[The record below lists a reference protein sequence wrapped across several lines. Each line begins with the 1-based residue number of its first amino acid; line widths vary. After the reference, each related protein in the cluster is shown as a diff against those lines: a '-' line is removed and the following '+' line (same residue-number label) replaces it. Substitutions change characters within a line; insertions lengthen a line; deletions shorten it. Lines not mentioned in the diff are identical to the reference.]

1 VREVAGSLRSGALA
15 LGDYLDRLEAHFEA
29 TEPVIGAFYPE
40 PERFARLR
48 REAADLVA
56 LYPTPAL
63 RPALFGVP
71 VGIKD
76 IFHVDGF
83 ETTAGSA
90 VPPAELKGSQGAAV
104 TALAG
109 AGALILGKTVT
120 TEFAYFAPGATRNP
134 VDPERTPG
142 GSSSGSAAAVAADL
156 CPLSLGTQTIG
167 SICRPAS
174 FCGIVGFK
182 PTYGRSSRD
191 GVIPLAPSVD
201 HVGCFTTDV
210 AGAEQAA
217 AWFCHD
223 WNPAPPTRKPRC
235 AVPESPYLGR
245 AGRPARERL
254 RRACEHLVGLGFDVR
269 GVPVMEDFDAV
280 EARQRRLV
288 AAEAAA
294 VHERWYAAHGD
305 TYHPKTKELI
315 ESGLDI
321 SAEELA
327 TARAGRELLRDELT
341 AAMDTHGID
350 LWLSP
355 AAPGEAPRGLQST
368 GDPVMNLPWSYAG
381 LPSVS
386 LPLPCEGAELPL
398 GLQVVGGWGADEE
411 LLAWARSLEEV
422 FSP

>member
-1 VREVAGSLRSGALA
+1 MRSGALA
-15 LGDYLDRLEAHFEA
+15 LDDYLDRLEEHFEA
-29 TEPVIGAFYPE
+29 TDPSIEAFYPE
-40 PERFARLR
+40 PERFTRLR

-56 LYPTPAL
+56 LHPTPSG
-63 RPALFGVP
+63 RPALFGIP

-83 ETTAGSA
+83 ETTAGSS
-90 VPPAELKGSQGAAV
+90 VPPAELAGSQGAAV
-104 TALAG
+104 TTLVG

-174 FCGIVGFK
+174 YCGIVGFK
-182 PTYGRSSRD
+182 PTYERSPRD

-210 AGAEQAA
+210 AGAELAA
-217 AWFCHD
+217 AWFCRD
-223 WNPAPPTRKPRC
+223 WNQAPPTRKPRC

-245 AGRPARERL
+245 AARPARERL
-254 RRACEHLVGLGFDVR
+254 RLACEHLVGLGFDVR

-280 EARQRRLV
+280 EARHRSLV

-294 VHERWYAAHGD
+294 VHEHWYAEYGD
-305 TYHPKTKELI
+305 TYHAKTRELI
-315 ESGLDI
+315 EAGLGLSPED
-321 SAEELA
+321 LA
-327 TARAGRELLRDELT
+327 SARAGRLQLRDELET
-341 AAMDTHGID
+341 AMDSHGID

-355 AAPGEAPRGLQST
+355 AAPDGAPRGLDST
-368 GDPVMNLPWSYAG
+368 GDPVMSLPWSHAG

-386 LPLPCEGAELPL
+386 LPLPCEGTELPL
-398 GLQVVGGWGADEE
+398 GLQVVGRWGTDEE
-411 LLAWARSLEEV
+411 LLAWARSLEGI
-422 FSP
+422 FAA